1 MKKRNTFQI
10 IILILLL
17 AWYGFF
23 LLHKVDLTTAD
34 LGRHIKNGEMV
45 LKGDFGIL
53 GSNFYSYTEPNF
65 PVVNHHWGSGVIFY
79 LIWKIFGFKG
89 LSFFYLLISLIIF
102 YLFFRLAEKESNFN
116 IPLIV
121 SLLVIPLIA
130 QRTEIRP
137 EIFSYLFIALFIW
150 ILWHWQKGKLD
161 NKWLFVLPVLE
172 LIWVNTHIYFVFGF
186 GLVGLFWL
194 NRTLKIYFTK
204 NKIMGMPFKI
214 LGLTVLATLINPF
227 TWKGLIYPFN
237 IFRNYG
243 YRIVEN
249 QSVWFLERLGI
260 INNPNLALFKI
271 VFIILVLSFVLVLI
285 RNRKSFSF
293 IYFCLAVF
301 FSALGW
307 FAIRNFT
314 IFGFFA
320 LLIISF
326 NFNKVLKI
334 KMKSLNA
341 KLAFAF
347 VSLAILLISFTIYSQ
362 KLPLNKYIFGLGIIS
377 GNNQSIEFFKDKNIQ
392 GPIFNNYD
400 IGGYLIFHLYPQEKV
415 FTDNRPEAYSI
426 SFFEDIYIPAQQND
440 SVWQE
445 QMEKYDFNSI
455 FFMHRDYTPWGQ
467 KFLIERVKDLN
478 WVPVYYD
485 SFAIIFLKRND
496 LNKEIIKDYEIPQSY
511 FRTD

>member
-1 MKKRNTFQI
+1 MKKRNRFKI
-10 IILILLL
+10 IFLILLL

-23 LLHKVDLTTAD
+23 LLHKINLTTAD
-34 LGRHIKNGEMV
+34 LGRHIKNGEMA

-53 GSNFYSYTEPNF
+53 GSNFYSYTEPDF
-65 PVVNHHWGSGVIFY
+65 PVVNHHWGSGATFY
-79 LIWKIFGFKG
+79 LIWKLFGFNG
-89 LSFFYLLISLIIF
+89 LSLFYLLISLIIF
-102 YLFFRLAEKESNFN
+102 YLFFRLTEKESNFN
-116 IPLIV
+116 IAFLV

-137 EIFSYLFIALFIW
+137 EIFSYLFMALFFW

-161 NKWLFVLPVLE
+161 DKWLFALPVLE
-172 LIWVNTHIYFVFGF
+172 ILWVNTHIYFVFGF

-194 NRTLKIYFTK
+194 KSVLKIYFTK
-204 NKIMGMPFKI
+204 KKIKRMPFKI

-249 QSVWFLERLGI
+249 QSIWFLERLGI

-293 IYFCLAVF
+293 IYFSLAIL
-301 FSALGW
+301 FSAMGW
-307 FAIRNFT
+307 LAIRNFT

-326 NFNKVLKI
+326 NIKKALGI

-341 KLAFAF
+341 KLAFIF
-347 VSLAILLISFTIYSQ
+347 VCLAILLISFTVYSQ
-362 KLPLNKYIFGLGIIS
+362 ELPLNKYMFGLGLIEE
-377 GNNQSIEFFKDKNIQ
+377 NNRSAEFFKQKNIQ
-392 GPIFNNYD
+392 GPVFNNYD

-415 FTDNRPEAYSI
+415 FTDNRPEAYSV
-426 SFFEDIYIPAQQND
+426 SFFEDIYISAQQND

-445 QMEKYDFNSI
+445 QMEKHNFNSI
-455 FFMHRDYTPWGQ
+455 FFMHRDYTPWAQ
-467 KFLIERVKDLN
+467 KFLIERVKDPD
-478 WVPVYYD
+478 WAPVYYD
-485 SFAIIFLKRND
+485 SFTIIFLKRND
-496 LNKEIIKDYEIPQSY
+496 LNQSIIKDYEIPQSY
-511 FRTD
+511 FKTY